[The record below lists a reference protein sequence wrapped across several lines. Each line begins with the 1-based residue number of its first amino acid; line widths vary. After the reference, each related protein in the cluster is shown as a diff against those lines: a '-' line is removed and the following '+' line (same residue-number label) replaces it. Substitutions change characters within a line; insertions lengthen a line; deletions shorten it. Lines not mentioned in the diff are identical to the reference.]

1 MKKQRQLEA
10 VAVFLLLAA
19 GRPAVLVLEE
29 LNIGT

>member
-19 GRPAVLVLEE
+19 GRLAVRVLDE